1 MLSKGGAAHARAA
14 PPPAGHAAADEH
26 RGGSC
31 ALDELAGGGELEGEA
46 SPSESM
52 GGPPDMGV
60 YDSYFPLT
68 ARATHS
74 RRPRGTRGA
83 YVGYGSVA
91 ARTTTSFRDRN
102 VESIHRTHVL
112 SINKFK

>member
-1 MLSKGGAAHARAA
+1 MP
-14 PPPAGHAAADEH
+14 PPPAGHAATDEH

-60 YDSYFPLT
+60 YDL
-68 ARATHS
+68 
-74 RRPRGTRGA
+74 
-83 YVGYGSVA
+83 VEYGVRCA
-91 ARTTTSFRDRN
+91 DRT
-102 VESIHRTHVL
+102 
-112 SINKFK
+112 

>member
-1 MLSKGGAAHARAA
+1 MP

-60 YDSYFPLT
+60 YDRIL
-68 ARATHS
+68 
-74 RRPRGTRGA
+74 
-83 YVGYGSVA
+83 
-91 ARTTTSFRDRN
+91 
-102 VESIHRTHVL
+102 
-112 SINKFK
+112 